1 MGPQR
6 QNKIVNLIRKSVAS
20 PYETTVSLSIGILF
34 PWIPI
39 LRSWRRSLRRSLSD
53 QGWGGG
59 VLYVP
64 VKELRVEN
72 PPKSNRSCQF
82 LFKEK
87 KEDKESRLT
96 NSVGQIIQSMN
107 ELLGE
112 RYEEKKENVKAA
124 GKSKSEAQKKL
135 LLRRQNSLSSRR

>member
-1 MGPQR
+1 MLWSQKNGCLEVKQNR
-6 QNKIVNLIRKSVAS
+6 QSDKKIS
-20 PYETTVSLSIGILF
+20 SITLRDYS
-34 PWIPI
+34 IPI
-39 LRSWRRSLRRSLSD
+39 NRDSVSVETNLRSWRRSLRRSLSY
-53 QGWGGG
+53 QGWGG

-124 GKSKSEAQKKL
+124 GKSKSEA
-135 LLRRQNSLSSRR
+135 

>member
-1 MGPQR
+1 MI
-6 QNKIVNLIRKSVAS
+6 K
-20 PYETTVSLSIGILF
+20 
-34 PWIPI
+34 
-39 LRSWRRSLRRSLSD
+39 D
-53 QGWGGG
+53 GG

-82 LFKEK
+82 IFKEK

-96 NSVGQIIQSMN
+96 NSVRQIITSMN

-112 RYEEKKENVKAA
+112 RYAEKKENVKAA
-124 GKSKSEAQKKL
+124 GKSKSVA
-135 LLRRQNSLSSRR
+135 

>member
-1 MGPQR
+1 M
-6 QNKIVNLIRKSVAS
+6 
-20 PYETTVSLSIGILF
+20 
-34 PWIPI
+34 
-39 LRSWRRSLRRSLSD
+39 
-53 QGWGGG
+53 
-59 VLYVP
+59 LYVP

-112 RYEEKKENVKAA
+112 RYMGRKETPV
-124 GKSKSEAQKKL
+124 SVL
-135 LLRRQNSLSSRR
+135 TM

>member
-1 MGPQR
+1 MI
-6 QNKIVNLIRKSVAS
+6 K
-20 PYETTVSLSIGILF
+20 
-34 PWIPI
+34 
-39 LRSWRRSLRRSLSD
+39 D
-53 QGWGGG
+53 GGG

-135 LLRRQNSLSSRR
+135 LLRRQNSLGSRR

>member
-1 MGPQR
+1 M
-6 QNKIVNLIRKSVAS
+6 
-20 PYETTVSLSIGILF
+20 
-34 PWIPI
+34 
-39 LRSWRRSLRRSLSD
+39 
-53 QGWGGG
+53 
-59 VLYVP
+59 LYVP

-124 GKSKSEAQKKL
+124 GKSKSEAQKKR